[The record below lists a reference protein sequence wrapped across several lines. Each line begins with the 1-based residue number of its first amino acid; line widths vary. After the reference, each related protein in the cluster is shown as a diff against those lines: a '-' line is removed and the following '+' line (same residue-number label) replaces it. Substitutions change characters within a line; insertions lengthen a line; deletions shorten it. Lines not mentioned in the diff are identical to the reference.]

1 MNRYLLR
8 KIKKIEFRDFK
19 DFFVFLSAMPLSLL
33 FRFYNKL
40 KKKKIWII
48 CEDEIGANDNGY
60 VFFEY
65 MCKKHKDIDCYYVID
80 FNSKLYGR
88 IKDLG
93 NSINWGSYRHWIYYL
108 AANVIISTQMGT
120 APNRH
125 VVFSLEIM
133 GIINNNRVFLQHGIT
148 LNYYPSLDYFNN
160 KLRLIICGAKP
171 EYDYVKSKFHFPD
184 GHVAYTGFARFDKL
198 FDCVTNKKLILIM
211 PTWRSWIVNDKE
223 MSIERFLSTQ
233 FYLKYQSVL
242 NNNKLL
248 DYIEQKGYK
257 VVFYLHRAM
266 QEYVDAFFSRSEN
279 VEIVKRFD
287 KDIQMLLK
295 EGALLITDYSSVSMD
310 FAYMKKP
317 IVYFQFDEARF
328 RKEHGSEGYFSY
340 RKNGFGPVI
349 VDEKEICDSIIR
361 ICESECVMQKEYSEN
376 ADNFYSI
383 HDNCNCERIYREI
396 SIILHN

>member
-1 MNRYLLR
+1 
-8 KIKKIEFRDFK
+8 
-19 DFFVFLSAMPLSLL
+19 
-33 FRFYNKL
+33 
-40 KKKKIWII
+40 
-48 CEDEIGANDNGY
+48 
-60 VFFEY
+60 
-65 MCKKHKDIDCYYVID
+65 
-80 FNSKLYGR
+80 
-88 IKDLG
+88 
-93 NSINWGSYRHWIYYL
+93 
-108 AANVIISTQMGT
+108 
-120 APNRH
+120 
-125 VVFSLEIM
+125 
-133 GIINNNRVFLQHGIT
+133 
-148 LNYYPSLDYFNN
+148 
-160 KLRLIICGAKP
+160 
-171 EYDYVKSKFHFPD
+171 
-184 GHVAYTGFARFDKL
+184 
-198 FDCVTNKKLILIM
+198 M

-383 HDNCNCERIYREI
+383 HDNCNCEK
-396 SIILHN
+396 